1 MSESATSIYQLRLVL
16 HHVTP
21 LVWRRVLVCSDTT
34 LAQLHR
40 VIQVTMGWDDL
51 HLHRFR
57 IHGKDYAS
65 SCLGSTWATDP
76 HTVTLVSLRLSPREH
91 FAYHYG
97 GW

>member
-1 MSESATSIYQLRLVL
+1 
-16 HHVTP
+16 
-21 LVWRRVLVCSDTT
+21 
-34 LAQLHR
+34 
-40 VIQVTMGWDDL
+40 MGWDDL

-76 HTVTLVSLRLSPREH
+76 HTVTLVSLRLRPREH